1 MDRQKAEADFL
12 LKRAEQEAISAIRA
26 GHPDAAAAHF
36 DMSLRYGERAREALT
51 GEGGPAAI
59 AEPNMLRQT

>member
-1 MDRQKAEADFL
+1 MDIRKEEADFL

-26 GHPDAAAAHF
+26 GHPVAAAAHF

-51 GEGGPAAI
+51 GEAGSAAV
-59 AEPNMLRQT
+59 AEPNILRQT